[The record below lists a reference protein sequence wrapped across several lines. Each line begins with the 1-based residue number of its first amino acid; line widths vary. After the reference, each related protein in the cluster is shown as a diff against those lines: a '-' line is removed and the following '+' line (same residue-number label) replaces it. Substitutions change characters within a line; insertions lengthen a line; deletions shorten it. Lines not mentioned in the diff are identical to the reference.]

1 MKLNRVRAGIV
12 KDPKE
17 YWWSGYG
24 EAEGGGVQAREGL
37 ADVIGGLY
45 GRMMSWREV
54 ARVLY
59 WPGSL
64 DAPQESKRGKIATE
78 E

>member
-1 MKLNRVRAGIV
+1 M
-12 KDPKE
+12 
-17 YWWSGYG
+17 
-24 EAEGGGVQAREGL
+24 QAREGL

-54 ARVLY
+54 TRVLY

-78 E
+78 EWNRVMEAGGKLPVLVVGPQHLARML